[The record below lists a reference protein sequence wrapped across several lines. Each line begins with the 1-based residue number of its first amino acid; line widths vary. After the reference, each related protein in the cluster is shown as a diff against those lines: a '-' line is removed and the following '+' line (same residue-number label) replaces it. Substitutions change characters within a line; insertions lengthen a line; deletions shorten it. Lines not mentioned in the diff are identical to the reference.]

1 MKEFD
6 ILFLFKWIDRFFNGL
21 FDAIVKFFGLR
32 DIALADIELTEGEEI
47 IHVTARHWLV
57 LFGRLVLP
65 FIVII
70 FFGVLAFYRGIGGSF
85 LVLNW
90 TALQEVEVFFTRE
103 LDLVNRFIVGTIG
116 LLFLMFAYSQ
126 WRTSGQQRYRQI
138 LLVLSAGL
146 ALLLYFR
153 LQGGRVFYVDPLAAQ
168 PFDAINLLLIA
179 IVIGGLLRI
188 IYLFVDWA
196 NDQLVLTNKRVIRDD
211 EVVIIPKLIESKSQ
225 EQLEIDNIQSVKA
238 SSNTYVQN
246 WFNYGTITVQSA
258 SVGSDNL
265 EFESARDPGK
275 MQSKIDAQV
284 KALQGQQSTK
294 NYAQMIDKKVYNISP
309 PKAESKPPEK
319 ILKGPPVLRRLLEE
333 NPVHDVDK
341 GTYTWHPHWLF
352 LIQALVGPFLLLFFG
367 LIAIFV
373 ALQLG
378 ALTFGWMLFSVVALF
393 LIFVGWSIWQIEDY
407 RNDKY
412 ILEPSRVIDIQK
424 TPIGPE
430 NRLTA
435 SLEAL
440 QNVSFQTTFVGNLV
454 GYGDVILTTAG
465 AGADFT
471 FTRVPNPSE
480 VVDIINNYRDE
491 FKKGEKERSLNEMLT
506 VLHHYHEAQKRHNEL
521 RIQNP

>member
-21 FDAIVKFFGLR
+21 FDAIIKFFGLR
-32 DIALADIELTEGEEI
+32 DIFLADIELTEGEEI
-47 IHVTARHWLV
+47 LHVTARHWLV
-57 LFGRLVLP
+57 LFGKLVLP
-65 FIVII
+65 FIVMV

-85 LVLNW
+85 LVIDGGSF
-90 TALQEVEVFFTRE
+90 QEVEVFFTQE
-103 LDLVNRFIVGTIG
+103 MDIINRFIVGTIG
-116 LLFLMFAYSQ
+116 LMFLLFAYSQ
-126 WRTSGQQRYRQI
+126 WRAPGQQRYRQI
-138 LLVLSAGL
+138 LLIIGSIL

-153 LQGGRVFYVDPLAAQ
+153 LQGGQVFYIDPLEAR
-168 PFDAINLLLIA
+168 PFDLINLVLIA

-196 NDQLVLTNKRVIRDD
+196 NDQLVLTNKRVIRED
-211 EVVIIPKLIESKSQ
+211 EVVIIPKLIERKSQ
-225 EQLEIDNIQSVKA
+225 DQIEIDNIQSVKA

-246 WFNYGTITVQSA
+246 WFNYGTVTIQSA

-265 EFESARDPGK
+265 EFEAARNPGK
-275 MQSKIDAQV
+275 MQSEINALV
-284 KALQGQQSTK
+284 KALQGQESTSD
-294 NYAQMIDKKVYNISP
+294 YTQMIDKKVYNISP

-333 NPVHDVDK
+333 NPVYDAGK

-352 LIQALVGPFLLLFFG
+352 LLQALIGPFLLLSFG

-373 ALQLG
+373 AFQIN
-378 ALTFGWMLFSVVALF
+378 ALTFGWMLVALVALL
-393 LIFVGWSIWQIEDY
+393 LIFVVWSIWQIEDY

-412 ILEPSRVIDIQK
+412 ILTPTNVVDIEK

-440 QNVSFQTTFVGNLV
+440 QNVSFQTTFLGNWV
-454 GYGDVILTTAG
+454 GYGDVVLTTAG
-465 AGADFT
+465 GGADFT

-480 VVDIINNYRDE
+480 VVDIINTYRDE